1 MFYLKRVGLKGKLG
15 DSNLELQQGLNVV
28 YGSSNTGKSIIV
40 ECIDYALGDKECN
53 IELDGYDTIYLTIGH
68 KDGDVTILR
77 KLGENRVT
85 VQSENNLV
93 KPGIYPVKR
102 KSKSH
107 ENDYCLD
114 DLLLILNE
122 IPSRT
127 KIVVSTEWKKQNFTF
142 RTCLNSF
149 LIKQENIIR
158 RESPYLPLE
167 RMAQGGYKSGLLFL
181 WTGNTYDRD
190 TDSDDKNW
198 RIRKSAIE
206 GYTEEL
212 LKKVERD
219 YPDLEAKA
227 KVDPKEME
235 SNINAT
241 LEQINANEDLLHKLF
256 DANKTFGKEI
266 YEIDDELTELNN
278 LLTKYKALNTQY
290 LADEKRLELVIEG
303 EKHTIDLEENLTCPF
318 CNGKLNKC
326 VQESCAEAAQKELQ
340 RLAPKIKDL
349 EKTSINI
356 NLQINDLNAKRSEIV
371 KKRRT
376 VLDKINEEIK
386 PLISKLQSDIEM
398 YKKAIEDANE
408 AKIILAL
415 KKQYE
420 DKIIELDSQV
430 KPKKDN
436 KFDVMKYY
444 SSIFNKLENEYNSL
458 LVSGNYQ
465 FKEKP
470 IIEKFDFVIDKRHK
484 YSQGQGYRAYLNGL
498 ACLALYNSLWQ
509 NGVYP
514 MPFLIMDSPIQS
526 LVENDEVKV
535 DESMRTG
542 LFRCLK
548 EVVAPK
554 QVIVIENRLPEGL
567 DYSNVNLIRFTKDE
581 GTGRYG
587 FAKDIR

>member
-1 MFYLKRVGLKGKLG
+1 MLYLKKVGLKGKLG
-15 DSNLELQQGLNVV
+15 DSNLELHYGLNVV

-40 ECIDYALGDKECN
+40 ECIDYALGAKDCN

-77 KLGENRVT
+77 ELGENRVT
-85 VQSENNLV
+85 IQSENHLIQS
-93 KPGIYPVKR
+93 GIYPVKR

-107 ENDYCLD
+107 ENDWCLD
-114 DLLLILNE
+114 DFLLMLCE

-127 KIVVSTEWKKQNFTF
+127 KIVVSAEWKKQNFTF

-158 RESPYLPLE
+158 KESPYLPFE
-167 RMAQGGYKSGLLFL
+167 RMAHGAYKSGLLFL

-212 LKKVERD
+212 LKKVDQD

-235 SNINAT
+235 NNINTT
-241 LEQINANEDLLHKLF
+241 LEQINANEELLHKLF
-256 DANKTFGKEI
+256 DENKNLGSEM
-266 YEIDDELTELNN
+266 YQIDDELNELNN

-303 EKHTIDLEENLTCPF
+303 EKHALDLEENLTCPF
-318 CNGKLNKC
+318 CNGTMDKGIK
-326 VQESCAEAAQKELQ
+326 ESCAEAAEKELE

-356 NLQINDLNAKRSEIV
+356 NLQIDDLKAKRTEIV
-371 KKRRT
+371 NKKRK
-376 VLDKINEEIK
+376 VLDKINQEIK
-386 PLISKLQSDIEM
+386 PLISKLQSDIEV
-398 YKKAIEDANE
+398 YKKAIEDAKE
-408 AKIILAL
+408 AKIIMGL

-420 DKIIELDSQV
+420 DKIVELDSQI
-430 KPKKDN
+430 KPKKDS
-436 KFDVMKYY
+436 KFDVMNYY
-444 SSIFNKLENEYNSL
+444 SPIFNKLEDEYYRL
-458 LVSGNYQ
+458 LVSGNYHFQ
-465 FKEKP
+465 EKP
-470 IIEKFDFVIDKRHK
+470 IIEKFDFVIDGRHK

-509 NGVYP
+509 NGVYQ

-526 LVENDEVKV
+526 LVENDEITVE
-535 DESMRTG
+535 ESMRTG

-548 EVVAPK
+548 EVDVSK
-554 QVIVIENRLPEGL
+554 QVIVIENKLPEGL
-567 DYSNVNLIRFTKDE
+567 DYSNVNLVRFTKDE
-581 GTGRYG
+581 KTGRYG

>member
-15 DSNLELQQGLNVV
+15 DSNLELHHGLNVI

-40 ECIDYALGDKECN
+40 ECVDYALGDKECN
-53 IELDGYDTIYLTIGH
+53 IEFDGYDTIYLTLGH
-68 KDGDVTILR
+68 KDGDVTISR
-77 KLGENRVT
+77 KLGENCVT
-85 VQSENNLV
+85 VQSDNHLIQ
-93 KPGIYPVKR
+93 PGVYPVKR

-107 ENDYCLD
+107 ENDRCLD
-114 DLLLILNE
+114 DFLLMLCE
-122 IPSRT
+122 IPTRT

-167 RMAQGGYKSGLLFL
+167 KMAHGSYKSGLVFL
-181 WTGNTYDRD
+181 WTGNTYDKD
-190 TDSDDKNW
+190 ANSDDKNW

-212 LKKVERD
+212 LKKVEQD

-227 KVDPKEME
+227 KVNPKEME
-235 SNINAT
+235 NNINTT

-256 DANKTFGKEI
+256 DENRNLGSEI
-266 YEIDDELTELNN
+266 YQIDDELNELNN
-278 LLTKYKALNTQY
+278 LLMKYKALNTQY

-303 EKHTIDLEENLTCPF
+303 EKHALDLEENLTCPF
-318 CNGKLNKC
+318 CNGKLDKGIK
-326 VQESCAEAAQKELQ
+326 ESCAEAAEKELE

-356 NLQINDLNAKRSEIV
+356 NLQIDDLKAKRTEIV
-371 KKRRT
+371 KKKRK

-386 PLISKLQSDIEM
+386 PLISKLQSDIEV
-398 YKKAIEDANE
+398 YKKAIEDAKE
-408 AKIILAL
+408 AKIIMGL

-420 DKIIELDSQV
+420 DKIVELDSQV
-430 KPKKDN
+430 KPKKDS
-436 KFDVMKYY
+436 KFDVMNYY
-444 SSIFNKLENEYNSL
+444 SSIFNKLEDEYYRL
-458 LVSGNYQ
+458 LVFGNYRFQ
-465 FKEKP
+465 EKP
-470 IIEKFDFVIDKRHK
+470 IIEKFDFIIDGRHK

-526 LVENDEVKV
+526 LVENDEVTV
-535 DESMRTG
+535 EESMRTG

-548 EVVAPK
+548 EIDASK
-554 QVIVIENRLPEGL
+554 QVIVIENKLPEGL
-567 DYSNVNLIRFTKDE
+567 DYSNVNLVRFTKDE
-581 GTGRYG
+581 KTGRYG